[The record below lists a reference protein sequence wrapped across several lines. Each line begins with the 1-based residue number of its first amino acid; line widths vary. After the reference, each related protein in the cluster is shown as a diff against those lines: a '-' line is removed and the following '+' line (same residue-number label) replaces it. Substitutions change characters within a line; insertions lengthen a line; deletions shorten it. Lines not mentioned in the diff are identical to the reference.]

1 MEKIKKPNDLQVF
14 NYLKNLKEKG
24 LYLYMEDKN
33 LKYKIKKS
41 VISHDVLNEI
51 RNHKEQISNFLL
63 YIKDNYVDL
72 SSMQLAYMA
81 GQSKNQ
87 ILNKVNAHYYIEFSK
102 ENIDVVKLENAVN
115 VLIQQNDALRMIIL
129 STGQGIIL
137 NKMPKYKVQTYN
149 LAREEDKLN
158 ARENLSRKIYGYDYW
173 PMFTIIV
180 GKSNDSDDILH
191 FSFDCSILDAWC
203 AGKLINN
210 LFSIYSGQKLEKAKY
225 DYKDY
230 IHDLESYM
238 IKNQKILQKAEKYW
252 ENRILDISD
261 GPKLAYKKNFQDLDS
276 TTFVRQE
283 YTFGKDIVTALER
296 YSRLHKVTLTS
307 AVMTVYMK
315 VLSDMSRQKELSI
328 NITIFGKLPLNNNI
342 DDVLG
347 EFTNIGLIEYKDK
360 QDNFIEAVQ
369 NTQNQ
374 IFKILEFRAYDGVNI
389 LNKARKT
396 GLGKERF
403 FPIVMTCMIGENYT
417 SILNGFKEEYSLSQ
431 TPQVVLDHHVRM
443 IDNEM
448 KISFDY
454 IKELFDYSYINKIIE
469 NYKQI
474 IFQVCGGDF

>member
-1 MEKIKKPNDLQVF
+1 
-14 NYLKNLKEKG
+14 
-24 LYLYMEDKN
+24 
-33 LKYKIKKS
+33 
-41 VISHDVLNEI
+41 
-51 RNHKEQISNFLL
+51 
-63 YIKDNYVDL
+63 
-72 SSMQLAYMA
+72 
-81 GQSKNQ
+81 
-87 ILNKVNAHYYIEFSK
+87 
-102 ENIDVVKLENAVN
+102 
-115 VLIQQNDALRMIIL
+115 
-129 STGQGIIL
+129 
-137 NKMPKYKVQTYN
+137 
-149 LAREEDKLN
+149 
-158 ARENLSRKIYGYDYW
+158 
-173 PMFTIIV
+173 MFTIIV

-203 AGKLINN
+203 AGKLINH

-252 ENRILDISD
+252 GNRILDISD

-307 AVMTVYMK
+307 VVMTVYMK
-315 VLSDMSRQKELSI
+315 VLSDMSRQKDLSI

-360 QDNFIEAVQ
+360 QGNFIEAVQ

-431 TPQVVLDHHVRM
+431 TPQVALDHHVRI

>member
-1 MEKIKKPNDLQVF
+1 MEKIKKSNDLQVF

-41 VISHDVLNEI
+41 VISHDVLNDI
-51 RNHKEQISNFLL
+51 KNHKEQISNFLL

-203 AGKLINN
+203 AGKLINH

-252 ENRILDISD
+252 GNRILDISD

-307 AVMTVYMK
+307 VVMTVYMK
-315 VLSDMSRQKELSI
+315 VLSDMSRQKDLSI

-342 DDVLG
+342 EDVLG

-360 QDNFIEAVQ
+360 QGNFIEAVQ

-389 LNKARKT
+389 LNKASKT

-431 TPQVVLDHHVRM
+431 TPQVALDHHVRM

-454 IKELFDYSYINKIIE
+454 IKELFDYSYINKTIE

>member
-1 MEKIKKPNDLQVF
+1 MGKIKKLNDLQVF
-14 NYLKNLKEKG
+14 NYLKSLKEKG
-24 LYLYMEDKN
+24 ICLYMEEKN

-51 RNHKEQISNFLL
+51 KNNKEQISNFLL

-102 ENIDVVKLENAVN
+102 ENIDVAKLENAIN

-180 GKSNDSDDILH
+180 GKSNNSDDILH

-203 AGKLINN
+203 AGKLINH
-210 LFSIYSGQKLEKAKY
+210 LFNIYSGQKLEKAKY

-230 IHDLESYM
+230 IHDLESYR
-238 IKNQKILQKAEKYW
+238 IKNQKTLQKAEMYW

-261 GPKLAYKKNFQDLDS
+261 GPKLTYKKNFQDLDS

-283 YTFGKDIVTALER
+283 YTFEKDIVTALER
-296 YSRLHKVTLTS
+296 YSRLQKVTLTS
-307 AVMTVYMK
+307 VVMTVYMK
-315 VLSDMSRQKELSI
+315 VLSDLSRQKDLSI
-328 NITIFGKLPLNNNI
+328 NITIFGKLPLNSNI

-347 EFTNIGLIEYKDK
+347 EFTNIGLIEYIDK
-360 QDNFIEAVQ
+360 QDNFIEAVK

-417 SILNGFKEEYSLSQ
+417 SILNGFKEECSLSQ
-431 TPQVVLDHHVRM
+431 TPQVILDHHVRI